1 MSGTIN
7 WNLLHMTGSTT
18 RANTYVRK
26 YTANSVRS
34 GVLLNINN
42 VPKAPKL
49 PESLSETTSMNE
61 STASTNTIQRKNPKA
76 RTKRTKKTPKTEASY
91 AIKETQTIVEDSKQM
106 RDFFDEVRQRQLK
119 SYYHQMKV
127 SPFSRECTRSSRMCL
142 KCGLQKRTKKDPSQ
156 NVYCTGAESMRQS
169 LRESD
174 RNKDKDLTWL
184 WSSTAAYPHLLLKC
198 AYDSG
203 GFKDKW
209 SLPLFMS
216 QKLKPK
222 ENPLSKRKWYL

>member
-1 MSGTIN
+1 
-7 WNLLHMTGSTT
+7 MTGSTT

-26 YTANSVRS
+26 YTADSVRS
-34 GVLLNINN
+34 GVLLNIKN
-42 VPKAPKL
+42 VPKVPK
-49 PESLSETTSMNE
+49 PAESLTATPSLNE
-61 STASTNTIQRKNPKA
+61 SMASTSTIHRKCLKA
-76 RTKRTKKTPKTEASY
+76 RTKRWKKTSKTEASHS
-91 AIKETQTIVEDSKQM
+91 KKDTQTPVEDSKRM
-106 RDFFDEVRQRQLK
+106 REFFDEVRQRQLK
-119 SYYHQMKV
+119 CYYHQMKMPQ
-127 SPFSRECTRSSRMCL
+127 PFLRECTRSSRMCL

-174 RNKDKDLTWL
+174 RNKDMDPTWL

-216 QKLKPK
+216 QKLKEK
-222 ENPLSKRKWYL
+222 ENSRWYL